1 MTDIIYNVLTRPIP
15 SEPDQKDVYHLDKV
29 AKDAKIKQVDSDDP
43 QPGGQQQNQAKQKD
57 PKTEDEQNKQANDKD
72 ATKQGKGKYT
82 DKDGV
87 EHLDIF
93 V

>member
-15 SEPDQKDVYHLDKV
+15 SDPDQIDAYHLAKV
-29 AKDAKIKQVDSDDP
+29 AKDPKVKRVEDDDP
-43 QPGGQQQNQAKQKD
+43 NADQEKPKQKSKQNKGEESD
-57 PKTEDEQNKQANDKD
+57 AKDHSERVNEDEH
-72 ATKQGKGKYT
+72 GRGKYK